1 MAHLM
6 RLSFRLPSLRDCV
19 LGWILLLG
27 TSALYSPHLTIYV
40 TLTALASF
48 VTLLLD
54 RLAKRDV
61 PPNRWPFV
69 GLVYAAPLVLS
80 VPLGTVAV
88 SVVKGVMSTFLT
100 FALLGTVR
108 SGVLRVVPVLA
119 YLVIDS
125 LVLATLTGVHL
136 PPLLL
141 ASLTGGTVGAS
152 VVAVVDALTLASL
165 GIRTTD
171 ALGEF
176 LSFKSGR
183 DHSLHSL
190 FKSIETRT
198 RVRVPVRVFAF
209 VTKNNGVKGCFVI
222 PWIHPGPLGDV
233 GGGDLP
239 GRIVRR
245 LLREGIVP
253 LVFHS
258 TTTHDFNPVDRRE
271 AGKIVEETVKLVHEA
286 VDREGCS
293 VGSAPVRGEE
303 TDSVGQI
310 LGGRLFLVLSKYPE
324 PSDDI
329 DAATGIALERDTG
342 GWVADCHNSFGDP
355 DRGRVYVFSEDFW
368 RLMRDA
374 RRISE
379 RVKPIPRLRAGFDH
393 VDPGLDPETG
403 LGSGGVSVA
412 AVEAGG
418 ARTLYVVFD
427 SNSIVRELKE
437 EVERTLRDLAE
448 EVVVCTSDSHEV
460 NPRGYNPLGQI
471 MGRDDKRRLLKAVRR
486 AAEGAIED
494 LEECEVVP
502 VEGWVKV
509 EVTGPGSFQR
519 LVHSVETTRTVIR
532 VLLPTAFLGVTLL
545 SLLFGIR
552 T

>member
-1 MAHLM
+1 MARLM
-6 RLSFRLPSLRDCV
+6 RLSFRLPSLRTCV
-19 LGWILLLG
+19 LGWIVLLG
-27 TSALYSPHLTIYV
+27 VSALYSVELAVYV
-40 TLTALASF
+40 TLPALTSSL
-48 VTLLLD
+48 TLLLD
-54 RLAKRDV
+54 RLTERDV

-80 VPLGTVAV
+80 VPLGAVVLVVA
-88 SVVKGVMSTFLT
+88 KGVMSTFLT
-100 FALLGTVR
+100 LALLGTVR
-108 SGVLRVVPVLA
+108 SGMFRTVLVLA
-119 YLVIDS
+119 YLAVDS
-125 LVLATLTGVHL
+125 LVLATLTGL
-136 PPLLL
+136 PSLPLLL
-141 ASLTGGTVGAS
+141 ASLAGGTVGVV

-165 GIRTTD
+165 GVRTTD

-190 FKSIETRT
+190 FRGMETRT
-198 RVRVPVRVFAF
+198 RVRVPIRVFAF
-209 VTKNNGVKGCFVI
+209 VSENDGVKGCFVI
-222 PWIHPGPLGDV
+222 PWVHPGPLGDV

-245 LLREGIVP
+245 LLKDGVVP

-271 AGKIVEETVKLVHEA
+271 AGKIVEETVKLVRQA
-286 VDREGCS
+286 ANCEGYS

-303 TDSVGQI
+303 TDSIGQV
-310 LGGRLFLVLSKYPE
+310 LGDRLFLLLSKYPE
-324 PSDDI
+324 PSDDV
-329 DAATGIALERDTG
+329 DVATGIAIEREIE
-342 GWVADCHNSFGDP
+342 GWVADCHNCFGDP
-355 DRGRVYVFSEDFW
+355 DRGRVYALSEDFW
-368 RLMRDA
+368 RLVRDA

-379 RVKPIPRLRAGFDH
+379 KARPTAGLRAGFDH
-393 VDPGLDPETG
+393 ADPDLDPETG

-418 ARTLYVVFD
+418 TRTLYVVFD
-427 SNSIVRELKE
+427 SNSIVRDLKE
-437 EVERTLRDLAE
+437 EVERTLEDLAE

-460 NPRGYNPLGQI
+460 NPRGHNPLGQV
-471 MGRDDKRRLLKAVRR
+471 MGRDDRERLLEAVRR

-494 LEECEVVP
+494 LEECDVVP
-502 VEGWVKV
+502 VESWVSV

-532 VLLPTAFLGVTLL
+532 VLLPTAFLGVALL
-545 SLLFGIR
+545 SLLFGIGA
-552 T
+552 